1 MDLVEKI
8 RILNNYLKSKNFK
21 RVIEGSEKIL
31 KQIPGND
38 YLLNMT
44 GMAYQGLSQHKNSIK
59 YFKEALKYAPNN
71 IAAMNNYANSLKAI
85 GNLEASEELYK
96 NILKINPGYINAYNN
111 YANLKTLINDYDG
124 AIKLYKK
131 ALDLLKENTN
141 IPKSSSLGILFSLA
155 VAYQSNN
162 NIEETRQIIK
172 QILIID
178 ASHVGAH
185 KLISSITKYSN
196 EDENSLKHLKKMEQL
211 NSQIDDNNYEKKVD
225 ISYALGKSYEDLKDY
240 KNAFHYLNIANELKL
255 KEKGS
260 NLDAEKKAIQNIM
273 KTFEGI
279 DLEKTNQ
286 DIDQKK
292 IIFICGMPRSGT
304 TLTEQIISSHSEV
317 YGAGELIYLQQVLKK
332 NFVENSKYNKQHI
345 IENQSLPKNVISSE
359 YHEYFK
365 LYNIEENII
374 TDKAPQNFRFLGF
387 IKLFFPNCKI
397 IHCHRSPKDNCLSLF
412 KNSFASSTMNWT
424 NRAEDIA
431 EYYNL
436 YSEIMKFWKTKIPN
450 FIYDLN
456 YEKLVQDKESEI
468 RKILNF
474 CELEWDEK
482 CLNPNKNSK
491 TPIKTVSIAQARQPI
506 YKSSLNSS
514 DNYEK
519 YLSKMF
525 SILK

>member
-8 RILNNYLKSKNFK
+8 RVLNNHLKAKNFK
-21 RVIEGSEKIL
+21 RVIEGSSKIL
-31 KQIPGND
+31 KQIPRND
-38 YLLNMT
+38 YLLNLT

-71 IAAMNNYANSLKAI
+71 IAAMNNYANSLKAV

-96 NILKINPGYINAYNN
+96 NILKINPSYINAHNN

-124 AIKLYKK
+124 AIDLYKK
-131 ALDLLKENTN
+131 ALEILKENTN
-141 IPKSSSLGILFSLA
+141 VPRSLPLGILFSLA

-162 NIEETRQIIK
+162 NIEDTRQTIK
-172 QILIID
+172 QIFSID

-185 KLISSITKYSN
+185 KLISSITKYSI
-196 EDENSLKHLKKMEQL
+196 EDKNSLNHLKTMEQL
-211 NSQIDDNNYEKKVD
+211 DSQIDDNNYERKLD
-225 ISYALGKSYEDLKDY
+225 ISYALGKSYEDLRDY
-240 KNAFHYLNIANELKL
+240 KKSFYYLNIANELKL

-260 NLDAEKKAIQNIM
+260 NIDAEKKAIQNII
-273 KTFEGI
+273 KTFDGI
-279 DLEKTNQ
+279 DLDKTNQ
-286 DIDQKK
+286 DINQKE

-304 TLTEQIISSHSEV
+304 TLAEQIISSHSEV

-359 YHEYFK
+359 YHEYFN
-365 LYNIEENII
+365 LYNIKENII
-374 TDKAPQNFRFLGF
+374 TDKAPQNFRLIGF

-397 IHCHRSPKDNCLSLF
+397 IHCHRNPKDNCLSLF
-412 KNSFASSTMNWT
+412 KNSFASHTMNWT
-424 NRAEDIA
+424 NKAEDIA

-450 FIYDLN
+450 FIYNLD
-456 YEKLVQDKESEI
+456 YDKLVQDKENEI

-482 CLNPNKNSK
+482 CLNPSKNSK

-506 YKSSLNSS
+506 YKSSLNSNQ
-514 DNYEK
+514 NYDK
-519 YLSKMF
+519 FLKKMF

>member
-8 RILNNYLKSKNFK
+8 RVLNNHLKAKNFK
-21 RVIEGSEKIL
+21 RVIEGSTKIL
-31 KQIPGND
+31 KQIPRND
-38 YLLNMT
+38 YLLNLT
-44 GMAYQGLSQHKNSIK
+44 GMAYQGLSQYKISIK
-59 YFKEALKYAPNN
+59 YFKEALKYVPNN

-85 GNLEASEELYK
+85 GNLEASDEFYK
-96 NILKINPGYINAYNN
+96 KILEINPSYINAYNN
-111 YANLKTLINDYDG
+111 YANLKTLTNDYDG
-124 AIKLYKK
+124 AIELYKK
-131 ALDLLKENTN
+131 ALKLIKENTN
-141 IPKSSSLGILFSLA
+141 IPKSSTLGILFSLA

-162 NIEETRQIIK
+162 NIENTRQIIK
-172 QILIID
+172 QIFSID

-185 KLISSITKYSN
+185 KLVSSITKYSN
-196 EDENSLKHLKKMEQL
+196 DDENSLNHLKTMEKL
-211 NSQIDDNNYEKKVD
+211 NSQIDGNNYERKVD

-240 KNAFHYLNIANELKL
+240 KNAFHYLNIGNELKL

-260 NLDAEKKAIQNIM
+260 NLDAEKKVIQNII
-273 KTFEGI
+273 KTFNGI

-286 DIDQKK
+286 DFDQKK

-304 TLTEQIISSHSEV
+304 TLVEQIISSHSEV

-332 NFVENSKYNKQHI
+332 NFVDNSKYNKQHI
-345 IENQSLPKNVISSE
+345 IENQSFPKNLISSE

-365 LYNIEENII
+365 LYNIKENII
-374 TDKAPQNFRFLGF
+374 TDKAPQNFRFIGF
-387 IKLFFPNCKI
+387 IKLFFPHCKI
-397 IHCHRSPKDNCLSLF
+397 VHCHRNSKDNCLSLF
-412 KNSFASSTMNWT
+412 KNSFASHTMNWT
-424 NRAEDIA
+424 NKAEDIA

-456 YEKLVQDKESEI
+456 YEKLVEDKESEI
-468 RKILNF
+468 KKVLNF

-482 CLNPNKNSK
+482 CLSPDKNSK

-514 DNYEK
+514 DNYKK
-519 YLSKMF
+519 YLDHMF

>member
-8 RILNNYLKSKNFK
+8 RVLNNHLKAKNFK
-21 RVIEGSEKIL
+21 RVIEGSSKIL
-31 KQIPGND
+31 KQIPRND
-38 YLLNMT
+38 YLLNLT

-71 IAAMNNYANSLKAI
+71 IAAMNNYANSLKAV

-124 AIKLYKK
+124 AIDLYKK
-131 ALDLLKENTN
+131 ALEILKENTN
-141 IPKSSSLGILFSLA
+141 VPKASSLGILFSLA

-162 NIEETRQIIK
+162 NIEDTRQTIK
-172 QILIID
+172 QIFSIE

-185 KLISSITKYSN
+185 KLISSITKYSI
-196 EDENSLKHLKKMEQL
+196 EDKNSLNHLKTMEQL
-211 NSQIDDNNYEKKVD
+211 DSQINDNNYERKLD
-225 ISYALGKSYEDLKDY
+225 ISYALGKSYEDLRDY
-240 KNAFHYLNIANELKL
+240 KKSFYYLNIANELKL

-260 NLDAEKKAIQNIM
+260 NIDAEKKAIKNII
-273 KTFEGI
+273 KTFDGI

-304 TLTEQIISSHSEV
+304 TLVEQIISSHSEV

-332 NFVENSKYNKQHI
+332 NFVDNSKYNKQHI

-365 LYNIEENII
+365 LYNIKENII
-374 TDKAPQNFRFLGF
+374 TDKAPQNFRLIGF

-397 IHCHRSPKDNCLSLF
+397 IHCHRNPKDNCLSLF
-412 KNSFASSTMNWT
+412 KNSFASHIMNWT
-424 NRAEDIA
+424 NKAEDIA

-450 FIYDLN
+450 FIYDLD
-456 YEKLVQDKESEI
+456 YDKLVQDKESEI
-468 RKILNF
+468 SKILNF

-482 CLNPNKNSK
+482 CLSPDKNSK
-491 TPIKTVSIAQARQPI
+491 TPIKTVSVSQARQPI
-506 YKSSLNSS
+506 YKSSLNSNQ
-514 DNYEK
+514 NYDK
-519 YLSKMF
+519 YLEKMF

>member
-8 RILNNYLKSKNFK
+8 RVLNNHLKAKNFK
-21 RVIEGSEKIL
+21 RVIEGSAKIL
-31 KQIPGND
+31 KQIPRND
-38 YLLNMT
+38 YLLNLT
-44 GMAYQGLSQHKNSIK
+44 GMAFQGLSQHNNSIK

-71 IAAMNNYANSLKAI
+71 IAAMNNFANSLKAI

-124 AIKLYKK
+124 AIDLYKK
-131 ALDLLKENTN
+131 ALEILKENTN

-162 NIEETRQIIK
+162 NLEDTRQMIK
-172 QILIID
+172 QILSID
-178 ASHVGAH
+178 ASHVGVH

-196 EDENSLKHLKKMEQL
+196 EDENSLNHLKTMEQL
-211 NSQIDDNNYEKKVD
+211 NSLIDDNNYERKVD

-240 KNAFHYLNIANELKL
+240 KNAFYYLNIANELKL

-260 NLDAEKKAIQNIM
+260 NLDDEKKAIQNII
-273 KTFEGI
+273 KTFDGI
-279 DLEKTNQ
+279 DLEKTNK

-304 TLTEQIISSHSEV
+304 TLVEQIISSHSEV

-332 NFVENSKYNKQHI
+332 NFVDNSKYNKQHI

-365 LYNIEENII
+365 LYNIKENII
-374 TDKAPQNFRFLGF
+374 TDKAPQNFRLIGF

-397 IHCHRSPKDNCLSLF
+397 IHCHRNPKDNCLSLF
-412 KNSFASSTMNWT
+412 KNSFASHTMNWT
-424 NRAEDIA
+424 NKAEDIA

-450 FIYDLN
+450 FIYDLD
-456 YEKLVQDKESEI
+456 YEKLVEDKESEI
-468 RKILNF
+468 KRVLNF

-482 CLNPNKNSK
+482 CLSPDKNSK

-514 DNYEK
+514 DNYKK
-519 YLSKMF
+519 YLDHMF
-525 SILK
+525 STLK

>member
-8 RILNNYLKSKNFK
+8 RVLNNHLKAKNFK
-21 RVIEGSEKIL
+21 RVIEGSSKIL
-31 KQIPGND
+31 KQIPRND
-38 YLLNMT
+38 YLLNLT

-71 IAAMNNYANSLKAI
+71 IAAMNNYANSLKAV

-124 AIKLYKK
+124 AIDLYKK
-131 ALDLLKENTN
+131 ALEILKENTN
-141 IPKSSSLGILFSLA
+141 VPKTSSLGILFSLA

-162 NIEETRQIIK
+162 NIEDTRQTIK
-172 QILIID
+172 QIFSIEP
-178 ASHVGAH
+178 SHVGAH
-185 KLISSITKYSN
+185 KLISSITKYSI
-196 EDENSLKHLKKMEQL
+196 EDKNSLNHLKTMEQL
-211 NSQIDDNNYEKKVD
+211 DSQINDNNYERKLD
-225 ISYALGKSYEDLKDY
+225 ISYALGKSYEDLRDY
-240 KNAFHYLNIANELKL
+240 KKSFYYLNIANELKL

-260 NLDAEKKAIQNIM
+260 NLDDEKKAIQNII
-273 KTFEGI
+273 KTFDGI
-279 DLEKTNQ
+279 DLDKTNQ
-286 DIDQKK
+286 DINQKK

-304 TLTEQIISSHSEV
+304 TLAEQIISSHSEV

-332 NFVENSKYNKQHI
+332 NFVDNSKYNKQHI

-365 LYNIEENII
+365 LYNIKENII
-374 TDKAPQNFRFLGF
+374 TDKAPQNFRLIGF

-397 IHCHRSPKDNCLSLF
+397 IHCHRNPKDNCLSLF
-412 KNSFASSTMNWT
+412 KNSFASQTMNWT
-424 NRAEDIA
+424 NKAEDIA

-450 FIYDLN
+450 FIYDLD
-456 YEKLVQDKESEI
+456 YDKLVQDKESEI

>member
-8 RILNNYLKSKNFK
+8 RVLNNHLKAKNFK
-21 RVIEGSEKIL
+21 RVIEGSSKIL
-31 KQIPGND
+31 KQIPRND
-38 YLLNMT
+38 YLLNLT

-71 IAAMNNYANSLKAI
+71 IAAMNNYANSLKAV

-124 AIKLYKK
+124 AIDLYKK
-131 ALDLLKENTN
+131 ALEILKENTN
-141 IPKSSSLGILFSLA
+141 VPKASSLGILFSLA

-162 NIEETRQIIK
+162 NIEDTRQTIK
-172 QILIID
+172 QIFSIE

-185 KLISSITKYSN
+185 KLISSITKYSI
-196 EDENSLKHLKKMEQL
+196 EDKNSLNHLKTMEQL
-211 NSQIDDNNYEKKVD
+211 DSQINDNNYERKLD
-225 ISYALGKSYEDLKDY
+225 ISYALGKSYEDLRDY
-240 KNAFHYLNIANELKL
+240 KKSFYYLNIANELKL

-260 NLDAEKKAIQNIM
+260 NIDAEKKAIQNII
-273 KTFEGI
+273 KTFDGI
-279 DLEKTNQ
+279 DLDKTNQ
-286 DIDQKK
+286 DINQKK

-304 TLTEQIISSHSEV
+304 TLAEQIISSHSEV

-332 NFVENSKYNKQHI
+332 NFVENFKYNKQHI

-365 LYNIEENII
+365 LYNIKENII
-374 TDKAPQNFRFLGF
+374 TDKAPQNFRLIGF

-397 IHCHRSPKDNCLSLF
+397 IHCHRNPKDNCLSLF
-412 KNSFASSTMNWT
+412 KNSFASHIMNWT
-424 NRAEDIA
+424 NKAEDIA

-436 YSEIMKFWKTKIPN
+436 YSEIMKFWKVKIPN
-450 FIYDLN
+450 FIYDLD
-456 YEKLVQDKESEI
+456 YDKLVQDKESEI

-482 CLNPNKNSK
+482 CLSPDKNSK

-525 SILK
+525 GILK

>member
-8 RILNNYLKSKNFK
+8 RVLNNHLKAKNFK
-21 RVIEGSEKIL
+21 RVIEGSSKIL
-31 KQIPGND
+31 KQIPRND
-38 YLLNMT
+38 YLLNLT

-71 IAAMNNYANSLKAI
+71 IAAMNNYANSLKAV

-124 AIKLYKK
+124 AIDLYKK
-131 ALDLLKENTN
+131 ALEILKENTN
-141 IPKSSSLGILFSLA
+141 VPKASSLGILFSLA

-162 NIEETRQIIK
+162 NIEDTRQTIK
-172 QILIID
+172 QIFLIE

-185 KLISSITKYSN
+185 KLISSITKYSI
-196 EDENSLKHLKKMEQL
+196 EDKNSLNHLKTMEQL
-211 NSQIDDNNYEKKVD
+211 DSQINDNNYERKLD
-225 ISYALGKSYEDLKDY
+225 ISYALGKSYEDLRDY
-240 KNAFHYLNIANELKL
+240 KKSFYYLNIANELKL

-260 NLDAEKKAIQNIM
+260 NIDAEKKAIQNII
-273 KTFEGI
+273 KTFDGI
-279 DLEKTNQ
+279 DLDKTNQ
-286 DIDQKK
+286 DINQKK

-304 TLTEQIISSHSEV
+304 ALAEQIISSHSEV

-332 NFVENSKYNKQHI
+332 NFVENFKYNKQHI

-365 LYNIEENII
+365 LYNIKENII
-374 TDKAPQNFRFLGF
+374 TDKAPQNFRLIGF

-397 IHCHRSPKDNCLSLF
+397 IHCHRNPKDNCLSLF
-412 KNSFASSTMNWT
+412 KNSFASQTMNWT
-424 NRAEDIA
+424 NKAEDIA

-436 YSEIMKFWKTKIPN
+436 YSEIMKFWKVKIPN
-450 FIYDLN
+450 FIYDLD
-456 YEKLVQDKESEI
+456 YDKLVQDKESEI

-482 CLNPNKNSK
+482 CLNPSKNSK

-525 SILK
+525 GILK